1 MEERKLLIESSNLTV
16 LLQNQ
21 GMYAG
26 AHFPVQPASW
36 SLAAL
41 EGRAPTNVFDRRP
54 LFKPV
59 ELDRIGDDDSDD
71 SLRRHES
78 KRRLTRD
85 QVRLLEDSFELGDK
99 LEPQRK
105 AQLAKGL
112 GLKPRQIA
120 VWFQNRRARWKT
132 KQLEKDYEALRSI
145 YESLKVDRE
154 CLIKEKEELEAEVL
168 SLTKKLLLKERT
180 MAYSKRED
188 INNIIMSSANSTP
201 RVDEEGYNS
210 MLMELAG
217 SSNALGLDDNVVDN
231 SDRSQIGEVVD
242 DASGYEYLSVE
253 DNNSCGGYGLLW

>member
-1 MEERKLLIESSNLTV
+1 MLVSSLIFLVLLIHKVSAT
-16 LLQNQ
+16 NQ
-21 GMYAG
+21 
-26 AHFPVQPASW
+26 VQPASW

-41 EGRAPTNVFDRRP
+41 EGRAPTTNAFDRRP

-120 VWFQNRRARWKT
+120 IWFQNRRARWKT

-154 CLIKEKEELEAEVL
+154 CLIKEKEELEAEV
-168 SLTKKLLLKERT
+168 KIKLIKLYIYIRNY
-180 MAYSKRED
+180 YS
-188 INNIIMSSANSTP
+188 
-201 RVDEEGYNS
+201 
-210 MLMELAG
+210 
-217 SSNALGLDDNVVDN
+217 
-231 SDRSQIGEVVD
+231 SQ
-242 DASGYEYLSVE
+242 
-253 DNNSCGGYGLLW
+253 